1 MNIKLYFKQSWQLMQ
16 QNRFFSVI
24 YIVGSG
30 LAISMIMVLAV
41 TYHIRTANI
50 APEVNRSRS
59 AFLESVSYVY
69 NERGTRNAMCGP
81 RLATELAQNLKTPE
95 VVAIYSSPYFNL
107 ANSDFYLRA

>member
-41 TYHIRTANI
+41 IYHIQTADI
-50 APEVNRSRS
+50 APAVNRSRS
-59 AFLESVSYVY
+59 VYLESVSY
-69 NERGTRNAMCGP
+69 
-81 RLATELAQNLKTPE
+81 
-95 VVAIYSSPYFNL
+95 I
-107 ANSDFYLRA
+107 